1 MRLVVKLCLL
11 LSLFSTSLMAKQL
24 SEHFN
29 NLTRF
34 GSNPGELTA
43 SYFASAKVSNN
54 LVVLLHG
61 CSQNG
66 KQLAIESGFLGL
78 AKQQQFHLLIP
89 QQSKKN
95 NLQTCFNWFSPQ
107 DQQFEQGESLSLK
120 QMIETLKKTTQ
131 AKNVYI
137 VGLSAGGAMASAML
151 INYPDL
157 FNAGAVISGIAYPC
171 ADNLTKAIS
180 CMRNGPSQTIEEL
193 VQQAKALKPEQ
204 KYWPRLSVWTG
215 EQDKIVA
222 PINAASIAQQWV
234 HLHGISTKSQPI
246 QHSGYQQSQWRSDNG
261 IVAVEL
267 FQIAEMGH
275 GLAINDTVENGGVE
289 APFLLK
295 TPLSAANE
303 IINFWFVN

>member
-1 MRLVVKLCLL
+1 MSLVVKLCLI
-11 LSLFSTSLMAKQL
+11 LSFFSTALMAKQL
-24 SEHFN
+24 PEHFI
-29 NLTRF
+29 NLTGF

-43 SYFASAKVSNN
+43 SYFASGQTSNN

-66 KQLAIESGFLGL
+66 EKLAIESGFLGL
-78 AKQQQFHLLIP
+78 AKQQKFHLLIP

-107 DQQFEQGESLSLK
+107 DQQLDQGESLSLK
-120 QMIETLKKTTQ
+120 QMIETLKKTTLS
-131 AKNVYI
+131 KNVYI

-193 VQQAKALKPEQ
+193 VQQAKALKPKQ
-204 KYWPRLSVWTG
+204 KTWPRLSVWTG
-215 EQDKIVA
+215 AQDKIVA
-222 PINAASIAQQWV
+222 PINALNIAQQWTN
-234 HLHGISTKSQPI
+234 LHGISTKSPPI

-275 GLAINDTVENGGVE
+275 GLAINDAVENGGIA
-289 APFLLK
+289 APFLLDA
-295 TPLSAANE
+295 PLSAANK
-303 IINFWFVN
+303 IIDFWFLN